1 MLAWSER
8 WRAVALAVPPVRP
21 PEDEGLQADLA
32 AMRDVS
38 SRLSLANSLGLRI
51 APLQHEQQRLERAVR
66 ARALRTQ
73 GAGRNGAP
81 RTSTRGFDVSGLLD
95 ALGDDRLL
103 ELVDVEGE
111 LHVLVC
117 GDGKVRR
124 FMVGKTEAAA
134 REIGFARFVLRRL
147 ACGQPVPPAAEVHGR
162 LTRMGETLERVLLGE
177 AATHMGDGNVIVVP
191 PGRLALR
198 AMGPAVA
205 PALPGGEHRALGV
218 VLAPC
223 PPGRLKR
230 CTRCRG
236 QPGGAGPRSG
246 PGLRRSRSTSARR

>member
-1 MLAWSER
+1 M
-8 WRAVALAVPPVRP
+8 
-21 PEDEGLQADLA
+21 
-32 AMRDVS
+32 
-38 SRLSLANSLGLRI
+38 
-51 APLQHEQQRLERAVR
+51 R

-73 GAGRNGAP
+73 GAGERRLVAHQ
-81 RTSTRGFDVSGLLD
+81 RLRVSGLLD

-134 REIGFARFVLRRL
+134 REIGFARFLLRRL

-177 AATHMGDGNVIVVP
+177 AATHMGDGNVIIVP
-191 PGRLALR
+191 PGRLHSVPWGLLSHLR
-198 AMGPAVA
+198 SRAVSIA
-205 PALPGGEHRALGV
+205 PRRRPGSV
-218 VLAPC
+218 P
-223 PPGRLKR
+223 
-230 CTRCRG
+230 
-236 QPGGAGPRSG
+236 AGPSQA
-246 PGLRRSRSTSARR
+246 LY